1 MPLSADQIA
10 VVRSWVGSEP
20 STTELQRY
28 YARTASADAVVREV
42 LRTRLVE
49 LTQEPASISV
59 PGLSISNGQNI
70 ISLEALLKRFDQ
82 EGGTGLD
89 TGSVSGVRTANM
101 KRNFAR

>member
-1 MPLSADQIA
+1 
-10 VVRSWVGSEP
+10 
-20 STTELQRY
+20 
-28 YARTASADAVVREV
+28 
-42 LRTRLVE
+42 
-49 LTQEPASISV
+49 V